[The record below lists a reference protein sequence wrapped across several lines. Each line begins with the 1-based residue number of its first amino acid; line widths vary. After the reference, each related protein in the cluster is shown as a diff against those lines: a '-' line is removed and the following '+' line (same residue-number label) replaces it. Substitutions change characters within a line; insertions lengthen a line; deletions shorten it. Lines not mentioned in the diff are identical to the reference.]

1 VSFTA
6 DKDGNIANYEELVDN
21 VLKAI
26 LTINPLM
33 QVSNNEVL
41 LNNNNESYLNRL
53 VETGV
58 LTTNLENGLQVE
70 EIYLSL
76 QDKQKKEKRKEQI
89 KKENEKIDNL
99 YGKTNNEST
108 INESQES

>member
-1 VSFTA
+1 
-6 DKDGNIANYEELVDN
+6 
-21 VLKAI
+21 
-26 LTINPLM
+26 
-33 QVSNNEVL
+33 
-41 LNNNNESYLNRL
+41 
-53 VETGV
+53 

-89 KKENEKIDNL
+89 KKENEKIDKL
-99 YGKTNNEST
+99 YGKINNEST